1 MSMKTCPGCGETKPF
16 EAFHRDTAAAN
27 GLKSRCKECRNP
39 GEAARL
45 RQRYSPRVE
54 RITGADAPPQR
65 DTLRDIPPAAP
76 PRPVEE
82 QLPPVVEHRLKGR
95 VASLEMQIKSLLG
108 QLDNAQRV
116 AEFRREATEIQVDP
130 IVPRERGRGP
140 LREATALACASDWHI
155 EEEVKPEQVAGRNR
169 YNLEIS
175 QRRME
180 RFFEAVRYAIQF
192 NRQIFKIRDLVLWLG
207 GDIITNY
214 LREEDVEANLLAP
227 PRAIAYAVASVAAG
241 IRHLLEDGELERI
254 VIPCNDGNHGR
265 LDGKSKIKHRTRTD
279 NSLEWL
285 MYTML
290 AREFAGEPRVQFQI
304 AAGEMLYYE
313 IYGRTVRFL
322 HGDIVHYAGG
332 VGGVTIPLY
341 KAVSRWDTVR
351 RADLTV
357 LGHFHQLTSLSD
369 LIINGSLI
377 GYSPYSVTIGARFEP
392 PAQAFT
398 ILDPMRFK
406 SVSMPL
412 WVGERG
418 DDQQNQE
425 YDE

>member
-1 MSMKTCPGCGETKPF
+1 MPLPRAIEET
-16 EAFHRDTAAAN
+16 
-27 GLKSRCKECRNP
+27 
-39 GEAARL
+39 
-45 RQRYSPRVE
+45 
-54 RITGADAPPQR
+54 
-65 DTLRDIPPAAP
+65 
-76 PRPVEE
+76 
-82 QLPPVVEHRLKGR
+82 LPPLIEHRLKTR
-95 VASLEMQIKSLLG
+95 CTSLEAQVRDLLG

-116 AEFRREATEIQVDP
+116 AEFRREASEHKVDP
-130 IVPRERGRGP
+130 IEPRERNRGP

-169 YNLEIS
+169 YNLEIA

-180 RFFEAVRYAIQF
+180 RFFEAVRFAIRF
-192 NRQIFKIRDLVLWLG
+192 NRQIFKIRDLVLWIG

-227 PRAIAYAVASVAAG
+227 PRAIAFAVAHLAAG
-241 IRHLLEDGELERI
+241 IRHLLEDNDLERI

-265 LDGKSKIKHRTRTD
+265 LDGKGKIKHRTRAD

-290 AREFAGEPRVQFQI
+290 AREFASETRIQFQI
-304 AAGEMLYYE
+304 AAGEMLYLD
-313 IYGRTVRFL
+313 IYGRTVRFV

-357 LGHFHQLTSLSD
+357 LGHFHQLTSLTD

-377 GYSPYSVTIGARFEP
+377 GYSPYSLTIGARFEP

-406 SVSMPL
+406 SVAMPL
-412 WVGERG
+412 WVGDRS
-418 DDQQNQE
+418 DDQQNQGYE
-425 YDE
+425 GADDGTSDR

>member
-1 MSMKTCPGCGETKPF
+1 MTDVKTCSRCGLSKTLDD
-16 EAFHRDTAAAN
+16 FHCDAWGIGGRKAA
-27 GLKSRCKECRNP
+27 CKECRSV
-39 GEAARL
+39 R
-45 RQRYSPRVE
+45 SIPRVS
-54 RITGADAPPQR
+54 RTTGDDDPPHR
-65 DTLRDIPPAAP
+65 DTLRDMPA
-76 PRPVEE
+76 PRSVEE
-82 QLPPVVEHRLKGR
+82 KLPPVVEHRLKGR
-95 VASLEMQIKSLLG
+95 VAALELQVKDLLG

-116 AEFRREATEIQVDP
+116 AEFRREATEIRVDP

-140 LREATALACASDWHI
+140 LREAIALACASDWHI

-175 QRRME
+175 ERRME
-180 RFFEAVRYAIQF
+180 RFFEAVRYAIGF

-227 PRAIAYAVASVAAG
+227 PRAIAFAVASIAAG
-241 IRHLLEDGELERI
+241 IRFLLADGELERI
-254 VIPCNDGNHGR
+254 VVPCNDGNHGR
-265 LDGKSKIKHRTRTD
+265 LDGKGKIKHRTRTD

-304 AAGEMLYYE
+304 AAGEILYYE

-332 VGGVTIPLY
+332 IGGVTIPLY
-341 KAVSRWDTVR
+341 KAVGRWDTVR

-406 SVSMPL
+406 SVAMPL
-412 WVGERG
+412 WVGERS
-418 DDQQNQE
+418 DDEQNQE
-425 YDE
+425 S

>member
-1 MSMKTCPGCGETKPF
+1 MEKRCNACGHIKPLDD
-16 EAFHRDTAAAN
+16 FHRNSERPDGHLAQ
-27 GLKSRCKECRNP
+27 CKECR
-39 GEAARL
+39 GRFGRADSHKHARAV
-45 RQRYSPRVE
+45 SEDV
-54 RITGADAPPQR
+54 APR
-65 DTLRDIPPAAP
+65 DTLRDIPTPL

-82 QLPPVVEHRLKGR
+82 KLTQVVEHRLKAR
-95 VASLEMQIKSLLG
+95 VTQLEIKVKDLLG
-108 QLDNAQRV
+108 QLDDAHRV
-116 AEFRREATEIQVDP
+116 AEFRREAAEVAVEP
-130 IVPRERGRGP
+130 IKMRERIHASP

-175 QRRME
+175 ERRMS
-180 RFFEAVRYAIQF
+180 RFFEAVRYAIGF

-227 PRAIAYAVASVAAG
+227 PRAIAYAVESLAAG
-241 IRHLLEDGELERI
+241 IQFLLEDNELERI

-265 LDGKSKIKHRTRTD
+265 LDGKSKIKCRTRSD

-290 AREFAGEPRVQFQI
+290 AQKFANEPRVQFQI
-304 AAGEMLYYE
+304 AAGEILYLE

-322 HGDIVHYAGG
+322 HGDIVNYAGG

-341 KAVSRWDTVR
+341 KAVSRWDTSR
-351 RADLTV
+351 RAELTI

-377 GYSPYSVTIGARFEP
+377 GYSPYSVRIGGRFEP

-398 ILDPMRFK
+398 VIDPLRFK

-412 WVGERG
+412 WVGDRA
-418 DDQQNQE
+418 DDAG
-425 YDE
+425 

>member
-1 MSMKTCPGCGETKPF
+1 MTKLCRTCNTQKPLEEF
-16 EAFHRDTAAAN
+16 RLNMTRPDGHESQCKRCRRERDAVREGRDPIGT
-27 GLKSRCKECRNP
+27 NP
-39 GEAARL
+39 
-45 RQRYSPRVE
+45 
-54 RITGADAPPQR
+54 R
-65 DTLRDIPPAAP
+65 DTLRDIPIGK
-76 PRPVEE
+76 PVEE
-82 QLPPVVEHRLKGR
+82 KLPPVVEHRLKAK
-95 VASLEMQIKSLLG
+95 VATLEAQVKDLLE
-108 QLDNAQRV
+108 QLDTAQRV
-116 AEFRREATEIQVDP
+116 AEFRREASEVHVEP
-130 IVPRERGRGP
+130 IVMRERTVGDVRY

-169 YNLEIS
+169 YNLDIS
-175 QRRME
+175 ERRMR
-180 RFFEAVRYAIQF
+180 RFFEAVRYAINF
-192 NRQIFKIRDLVLWLG
+192 NRQIFRIRDLVLWLG
-207 GDIITNY
+207 GDVITNY
-214 LREEDVEANLLAP
+214 LREEDVEANLMAP
-227 PRAIAYAVASVAAG
+227 PRAIAQAITHIAAG

-290 AREFAGEPRVQFQI
+290 AQQFAGEPRVQFQI

-341 KAVSRWDTVR
+341 KAISRWDTVK

-406 SVSMPL
+406 SVAMPL
-412 WVGERG
+412 WVGERS
-418 DDQQNQE
+418 DDEQNQE